1 MAGTAIVNGN
11 QTAIMLGAG
20 TSPETYS
27 LLAYMTDIGGFG
39 QESALIEVTH
49 FQSLAKEYIYSI
61 PDSIEFTIAG
71 NYLPQDTNHKAMFAA
86 QANRL
91 TKGMRIVLPDSGGTF
106 QTQVLTRRWELQ
118 TGPNV
123 AQRIQWTVKPTG
135 VITGP

>member
-20 TSPETYS
+20 TSPDTYS

-39 QESALIEVTH
+39 QESDLIEVTH

-71 NYLPQDTNHKAMFAA
+71 NYLPQDVNHRAMFTA

-91 TKGMRIVLPDSGGTF
+91 TKNFRIILPDSGGTF
-106 QTQVLTRRWELQ
+106 QFASLVRRWELQ

-123 AQRIQWTVKPTG
+123 AQRIQWTAKPTG
-135 VITGP
+135 QILGP